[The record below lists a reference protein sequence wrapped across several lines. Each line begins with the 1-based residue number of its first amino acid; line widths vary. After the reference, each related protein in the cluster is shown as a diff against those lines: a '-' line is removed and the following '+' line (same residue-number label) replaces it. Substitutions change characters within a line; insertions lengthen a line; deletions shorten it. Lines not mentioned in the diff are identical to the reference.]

1 MGTVGTVRVVPALGP
16 ALSVQVQVGGCALTW
31 RKTQAGTAGGKKT
44 MSMNVFGTKWKQRP
58 ICEMGM
64 SQQRVALLQSHLCL
78 GGGDKF
84 PMGDGGGTGSRGIS
98 MGGAYLSWPSS
109 LMQPFVCGEIFSVL

>member
-1 MGTVGTVRVVPALGP
+1 
-16 ALSVQVQVGGCALTW
+16 
-31 RKTQAGTAGGKKT
+31 
-44 MSMNVFGTKWKQRP
+44 
-58 ICEMGM
+58 M

-78 GGGDKF
+78 GGGDEF
-84 PMGDGGGTGSRGIS
+84 PTRDGGGTGSRGIS